1 MPFGARELSHLAAR
15 GRSRHWGTCAVALAC
30 LAMTNCHAV
39 ELAQQSHYEVLRT
52 MAGCLLPTD
61 VVAFRHLFPRGR
73 FLEFLCIDDHVSV
86 QILARAA
93 ALRGD
98 PVGDTR
104 VFGQSHVAY
113 DAAGLDP
120 HPKKWKRNLHQATL
134 LGADIDG
141 VEGFVSAQR
150 DRTLPPMLCTAE
162 TARRGVCA
170 PKLGIHV
177 LNISASCHLHLRSVL
192 QRCCSAAIGCH
203 CASFAAHAQRAVD
216 GCHCR
221 PCLAN

>member
-1 MPFGARELSHLAAR
+1 M
-15 GRSRHWGTCAVALAC
+15 ALAC

-120 HPKKWKRNLHQATL
+120 HPKKCKRNLHQATL

-170 PKLGIHV
+170 PKL
-177 LNISASCHLHLRSVL
+177 LNSWWAVGFMCSIYRRPAICILDQCFKDAARQPSDVIVRLS
-192 QRCCSAAIGCH
+192 QRTHNELLMVAIVGPVWQTDSPY
-203 CASFAAHAQRAVD
+203 A
-216 GCHCR
+216 G
-221 PCLAN
+221 